1 MVAPTVEVA
10 PEAASSTLSD
20 AIPLP
25 EKRPS
30 FAHTMDKVV
39 AHLKQYTSP
48 KVLDI
53 GCGRK
58 SDIGRYLKEQRS
70 HALIHGADLDEYS
83 LKNTD
88 VDELFICDAAEM
100 PFEDGSYDVVFSQF
114 LLEHVQDSQKT
125 VNSIA
130 RVTAPGGLA
139 ALIIPNPTSP
149 ASTVAKLTPYSFHL
163 YFKRKI
169 QKYDNVSEDTFPTF
183 FAFKSVNTLKAQMQ
197 KAGFT
202 DIEAAYIPEM
212 FYRFRYRPILIRLA
226 MVYTKVL
233 LAANL
238 NFLKSSVV
246 VSGIKAEEAS

>member
-1 MVAPTVEVA
+1 MVVSQKQEVLS
-10 PEAASSTLSD
+10 ESASLTLQD

-25 EKRPS
+25 KRRPS
-30 FAHTMDKVV
+30 FAYTMEKVV
-39 AHLKQYTSP
+39 AHLAKYSQP

-58 SDIGRYLKEQRS
+58 SDIGRYLKEHDT

-83 LKNTD
+83 LKNKD
-88 VDELFICDAAEM
+88 VDQLFICDAADM

-125 VNSIA
+125 VDSIA

-139 ALIIPNPTSP
+139 TLIIPNPTSP
-149 ASTVAKLTPYSFHL
+149 ASTVAKLTPYQFHVF
-163 YFKRKI
+163 FKREV

-183 FAFKSVNTLKAQMQ
+183 FAFKSVKNLEKEMAL
-197 KAGFT
+197 AGFT
-202 DIEAAYIPEM
+202 NVESFYVAEM
-212 FYRFRYRPILIRLA
+212 FYRFRYRPIMIRLA
-226 MVYTKVL
+226 MIYTYIL
-233 LAANL
+233 NTFNL

-246 VSGIKAEEAS
+246 VSGIKK

>member
-1 MVAPTVEVA
+1 MVYQQTQPVS
-10 PEAASSTLSD
+10 EAASTTRQD

-25 EKRPS
+25 KRRPS
-30 FAHTMDKVV
+30 FAYTMEKVV
-39 AHLKQYTSP
+39 AHLNQYAKP

-58 SDIGRYLKEQRS
+58 SDIGRYLKEHDT

-88 VDELFICDAAEM
+88 VDELFICDAADM
-100 PFEDGSYDVVFSQF
+100 PFADGSYDVVFSQF
-114 LLEHVQDSQKT
+114 LLEHVHDSQQT
-125 VNSIA
+125 VDSIA

-139 ALIIPNPTSP
+139 TLIVPNPTSP

-163 YFKRKI
+163 FFKKKI
-169 QKYDNVSEDTFPTF
+169 QQYDNVSEDTFPTVF
-183 FAFKSVNTLKAQMQ
+183 DFKSIKNLEQQMA

-202 DIEAAYIPEM
+202 DVESAFIPEM
-212 FYRFRYRPILIRLA
+212 YFRFRYRPIMIRLA

-233 LAANL
+233 TSLNL
-238 NFLKSSVV
+238 NLLKSSVV
-246 VSGIKAEEAS
+246 VSGIKTKV

>member
-1 MVAPTVEVA
+1 MVYPTAEAV
-10 PEAASSTLSD
+10 PESASTTLTD

-25 EKRPS
+25 KRRPS
-30 FAHTMDKVV
+30 FALTMEKVV
-39 AHLKQYTSP
+39 EHLRQYEAP

-58 SDIGRYLKEQRS
+58 SDIGRYLKEHRT

-83 LKNTD
+83 LKNSD
-88 VDELFICDAAEM
+88 VDELFICDAADM

-114 LLEHVQDSQKT
+114 LLEHVKDSQET
-125 VNSIA
+125 VDSVA

-139 ALIIPNPTSP
+139 TLIIPNPTSP

-163 YFKRKI
+163 FFKREI

-183 FAFKSVNTLKAQMQ
+183 FAFKSVKNLKSQME

-202 DIEAAYIPEM
+202 QVEAAYVPEM
-212 FYRFRYRPILIRLA
+212 YFRFRYRPVMIRLA
-226 MVYTKVL
+226 MLYTKLL
-233 LAANL
+233 LALNL
-238 NFLKSSVV
+238 DVLKSSVV
-246 VSGIKAEEAS
+246 VSGIKQ

>member
-1 MVAPTVEVA
+1 MVYQQTQPVS
-10 PEAASSTLSD
+10 EAASTTRQD

-25 EKRPS
+25 KRRPS
-30 FAHTMDKVV
+30 FAYTMEKVV
-39 AHLKQYTSP
+39 AHLSGYTKP

-58 SDIGRYLKEQRS
+58 SDIGRYLKEHDT

-88 VDELFICDAAEM
+88 VDELFICDAADM
-100 PFEDGSYDVVFSQF
+100 PFADGSYDVVFSQF
-114 LLEHVQDSQKT
+114 LLEHVHDSQQT
-125 VNSIA
+125 VDSIA

-139 ALIIPNPTSP
+139 TLIVPNPTSP

-163 YFKRKI
+163 FFKKKI
-169 QKYDNVSEDTFPTF
+169 QQYDNVSEDTFPTVF
-183 FAFKSVNTLKAQMQ
+183 DFKSIKNLEQQMA

-202 DIEAAYIPEM
+202 DVESAFIPEM
-212 FYRFRYRPILIRLA
+212 YFRFRYRPIMIRLA

-233 LAANL
+233 TSLNL
-238 NFLKSSVV
+238 NLLKSSVV
-246 VSGIKAEEAS
+246 VSGIKTKV